1 MASAKSKSIRK
12 REYQGYLYILP
23 WLLGFTILQ
32 LYPFIQSF
40 YYSLTNYSIMASPKW
55 VGIQNYVTLLTN
67 DREFWNSFTVTWIYT
82 LYTVPG
88 KIIMALIIALLM
100 NRNMKGIN
108 TLRTIYYIPSLF
120 GGSVA
125 ICILWRLMFMDDGI
139 INALLSVFSL
149 PHVQWLGNTKT
160 ALPTICMLE
169 IWQFGSSMVMLL
181 AALKN
186 VPQDLY
192 EAAELDGAGAVA
204 KFVHVTLPQISP
216 IIFFNVIMQT
226 INALQAF
233 TNAFVITKGGPLKST
248 YLLGMK
254 LYQEAFS
261 YYKMGYASAISWIIF
276 GAIMVV
282 TLLLFRFSSGVV
294 YYSDAGEF

>member
-1 MASAKSKSIRK
+1 MATAKSKSIRK

-139 INALLSVFSL
+139 INALLSVFGL

>member
-82 LYTVPG
+82 FYTVPG

-139 INALLSVFSL
+139 INALLSVFGL

>member
-1 MASAKSKSIRK
+1 MGTAKSKSIRK

-67 DREFWNSFTVTWIYT
+67 DPEFWNSFTVTWIYT

-139 INALLSVFSL
+139 INALLSVFKL

-192 EAAELDGAGAVA
+192 EAAELDGAGAIA

-276 GAIMVV
+276 GAIMIV

>member
-1 MASAKSKSIRK
+1 MATAKSKSNRK
-12 REYQGYLYILP
+12 WEYPGYLYILP

-67 DREFWNSFTVTWIYT
+67 DPEFWNSFTVTWIYT

>member
-1 MASAKSKSIRK
+1 MATAKSKSIRK

-139 INALLSVFSL
+139 INALLSVFGL

-204 KFVHVTLPQISP
+204 KLVHVTLPQISP

>member
-139 INALLSVFSL
+139 INALLSAFGL